1 MSSSYEAGQKRPRDD
16 SRERNNARRNN
27 SRDRFQTHS
36 STRSRRDPRERG
48 DSRGRNYSSR
58 REENRRADSRE
69 RRNERS
75 NTAGGNDCVTNDNVK
90 DKKKE
95 YQEAVHSYVKPVR
108 SGIGL
113 DSDEWEAPERLQST
127 SMKRQASLGQTPL
140 SEGQTTLATTMTNS
154 ISGKSRVTNR
164 FSDNSDEWERPTP
177 LRSTINQ
184 DDSSVQMSTLSS
196 VNNSTRS
203 RTVLNTKLF
212 ERLGYHVDLHEEEEE
227 NIPDGGNRYDRVE
240 SDDDFDR
247 DFYLTEE
254 SQTMDVEHQHQLQGA
269 SSKYAAVAAAQQKAQ
284 MNTNAVGGSKKMAG
298 MSARA
303 SQLHA
308 DQQAWEENRMLLSGV
323 ASLRD
328 IPSTFDNEEDSR
340 VTLIV
345 HNVKPPFLQAT
356 AQAANNQLTMQQS
369 VVSVVK
375 DPTSDMAQN
384 ARNGSA
390 LLKDVRERKEMMK
403 MRQRF
408 WELGGSKMGNII
420 GVEAPPAGAEEDNPM
435 AGMMGVG
442 ERPKMES
449 EEDAGAAKEV
459 DNGLHPRDDA
469 NVDYRKE
476 NAFAQHMKALKS
488 TAQSNFAK
496 TKTIAEQRAFLPI
509 YAVREQLLQ
518 IIRENQIT
526 VIVGETGSGKTTQ
539 LTQFL
544 HEDRWTDFGMVGCT
558 QPRRVAAMS
567 VAKRVAEEM
576 NVELGEEVGYAIRFE
591 DVTSKNTVIKY
602 MTDGV
607 LLRESL
613 REPDLDSYS
622 AIVMDEAHE
631 RSLHTDVL
639 FGLLRKIVQRRSD
652 LKLIVTSATLN
663 ADRFASFFGG
673 VPVYRIPGRTFHVE
687 KYFAKVSNED
697 YVDAAV
703 KQVMTIHLSFPPGD
717 ILVFMTGQEDIEAT
731 CQVIA
736 ERCASLGEG
745 VPPLLLLP
753 MYSQLP
759 ADLQAKIFD
768 SAETDAQGT
777 YVRKCIVST
786 NIAETSLTVDGIKY
800 VVDSGFA
807 KMKVYNPKIGM
818 DALQLVPESQA
829 NANQRAGRA
838 GRTGPGYCYRLFT
851 ERQYALEMLAN
862 QVPEI
867 QRTNLA
873 NVVLLLKSLG
883 IEDLLSF
890 DFMDP
895 PPSDNIVNSMYQ
907 LWVLG
912 ALNNQGALTDFG
924 RKMVEFPLDP
934 PLAKMLIYAEALNC
948 TADIVIIVSMLSI
961 PGIFFRPK
969 DREEESD
976 AAREKFFVPESDHLT
991 YLNVYLQWQQHNY
1004 STSWC
1009 NNHFIHPKAMK
1020 KAREV
1025 HAQLLDIMKSQRM
1038 KLSSS
1043 DGEWDTVRK
1052 AICSSYFYNS
1062 ARVKGIGEYVNMLTG
1077 LPSSLH
1083 PSSALFGLGYTP
1095 DYVCYHELIMTTK
1108 EYMSCVTAVDG
1119 QWLAELGPMFF
1130 TVKESYQSIL
1140 EGKKKEKALQRE
1152 PSQLV
1157 DEDGDH
1163 SEKEPLSSF
1172 SSASSAKLQQST
1184 PTWLKKAPQS
1194 SSSSISGILSS
1205 LSNRSGGTSA
1215 QQIVT
1220 PGTAARNLPMWKK
1233 FK

>member
-1 MSSSYEAGQKRPRDD
+1 MTSV
-16 SRERNNARRNN
+16 
-27 SRDRFQTHS
+27 
-36 STRSRRDPRERG
+36 ST
-48 DSRGRNYSSR
+48 
-58 REENRRADSRE
+58 
-69 RRNERS
+69 
-75 NTAGGNDCVTNDNVK
+75 
-90 DKKKE
+90 
-95 YQEAVHSYVKPVR
+95 
-108 SGIGL
+108 
-113 DSDEWEAPERLQST
+113 
-127 SMKRQASLGQTPL
+127 
-140 SEGQTTLATTMTNS
+140 ATT
-154 ISGKSRVTNR
+154 
-164 FSDNSDEWERPTP
+164 
-177 LRSTINQ
+177 
-184 DDSSVQMSTLSS
+184 SSA
-196 VNNSTRS
+196 RS

-212 ERLGYHVDLHEEEEE
+212 ERLGYHVEQQEEEPEE
-227 NIPDGGNRYDRVE
+227 NNDARQRYDPNE
-240 SDDDFDR
+240 DDDDFDR
-247 DFYLTEE
+247 DFYLSEE
-254 SQTMDVEHQHQLQGA
+254 GQTMDNEGYRQSRFIGNADKFAEREQQLQ
-269 SSKYAAVAAAQQKAQ
+269 
-284 MNTNAVGGSKKMAG
+284 NARTGNIGGSKKIAG

-328 IPSTFDNEEDSR
+328 VPFAFDDEDESR
-340 VTLIV
+340 VTLVV
-345 HNVKPPFLQAT
+345 HNVKPPFLDGKLNA
-356 AQAANNQLTMQQS
+356 AASAANAQGFTMQQT

-384 ARNGSA
+384 ARKGSA
-390 LLKDVRERKEMMK
+390 LLKDVREKKEVMK
-403 MRQRF
+403 MRKRF
-408 WELGGSKMGNII
+408 WELGGSKMGDII
-420 GVEAPPAGAEEDNPM
+420 GVAAPPPEENEDGVPSSGIALGHARAAED
-435 AGMMGVG
+435 G
-442 ERPKMES
+442 EEQHQ
-449 EEDAGAAKEV
+449 D
-459 DNGLHPRDDA
+459 DDA
-469 NVDYRKE
+469 EQRVDYRKE
-476 NAFAQHMKALKS
+476 STFAEHMKNQKAAPQSAFAKS
-488 TAQSNFAK
+488 
-496 TKTIAEQRAFLPI
+496 KTIKQQREFLPV
-509 YAVREQLLQ
+509 YSVRAQLLEVVREH
-518 IIRENQIT
+518 QIT

-539 LTQFL
+539 LTQYL
-544 HEDRWTDFGMVGCT
+544 HEEGFTDFGMIGCT

-576 NVELGEEVGYAIRFE
+576 GCELGQEVGYAIRFE
-591 DVTSKNTVIKY
+591 DLTSKSTVIKY

-613 REPDLDSYS
+613 RESDLDTYS

-639 FGLLRKIVQRRSD
+639 FGILRKIVARRRD

-663 ADRFASFFGG
+663 ADRFSEFFGG
-673 VPVYRIPGRTFHVE
+673 VPIFRIPGRTFHVE
-687 KYFAKVSNED
+687 KYFAKVSTED

-736 ERCASLGEG
+736 ERCAALGET

-759 ADLQAKIFD
+759 ADLQAKIFE
-768 SAETDAQGT
+768 SADNQM
-777 YVRKCIVST
+777 RKCIVST

-800 VVDSGFA
+800 VVDSGYA
-807 KMKVYNPKIGM
+807 KLKVYNPKIGM
-818 DALQLVPESQA
+818 DALQVVPESQA

-851 ERQYALEMLAN
+851 DRQYALEMLPN

-883 IEDLLSF
+883 ISDLLAF

-895 PPSDNIVNSMYQ
+895 PPQDNIFNSMYQ

-912 ALNNQGALTDFG
+912 ALNNSGDLTELG

-934 PLAKMLIYAEALNC
+934 PLAKMLIYAETLSC
-948 TADIVIIVSMLSI
+948 TQEILVIVSMLSI
-961 PGIFFRPK
+961 PGIFYRPK

-991 YLNVYLQWQQHNY
+991 YLNVYLQWKTQNY

-1009 NNHFIHPKAMK
+1009 NDHFIHPKAMK

-1025 HAQLLDIMKSQRM
+1025 HSQLLDILKTQRIP
-1038 KLSSS
+1038 LTSS
-1043 DGEWDTVRK
+1043 GEQGNWDVVRK
-1052 AICSSYFYNS
+1052 AICASYFYNS

-1095 DYVCYHELIMTTK
+1095 DYVCYHELIMTSK

-1130 TVKESYQSIL
+1130 TVKESYKSVL
-1140 EGKKKEKALQRE
+1140 EANARRRKLLETPGGTAHSGGGDYEEVDSDDDDAFDRNNSGTAPAAKNLPAQMPAWMQR
-1152 PSQLV
+1152 QQQ
-1157 DEDGDH
+1157 
-1163 SEKEPLSSF
+1163 KSSVRGGNG
-1172 SSASSAKLQQST
+1172 
-1184 PTWLKKAPQS
+1184 
-1194 SSSSISGILSS
+1194 SSISSS
-1205 LSNRSGGTSA
+1205 R
-1215 QQIVT
+1215 QQIAT
-1220 PGTAARNLPMWKK
+1220 PGTNVRNTPLWKK
-1233 FK
+1233 FN

>member
-1 MSSSYEAGQKRPRDD
+1 MSAKGESSSDRTGRSSTTDTVD
-16 SRERNNARRNN
+16 SKKA
-27 SRDRFQTHS
+27 FQTS
-36 STRSRRDPRERG
+36 ST
-48 DSRGRNYSSR
+48 
-58 REENRRADSRE
+58 
-69 RRNERS
+69 
-75 NTAGGNDCVTNDNVK
+75 T
-90 DKKKE
+90 
-95 YQEAVHSYVKPVR
+95 YVKPVR

-113 DSDEWEAPERLQST
+113 DADEWEAPERLQST
-127 SMKRQASLGQTPL
+127 SMRRQALQHASAGASSSSSLGH
-140 SEGQTTLATTMTNS
+140 TTLATPITASTAS
-154 ISGKSRVTNR
+154 ASSKYGGTRNR
-164 FSDNSDEWERPTP
+164 GDTAEDDEWEKPTP
-177 LRSTINQ
+177 LRSAMNDT
-184 DDSSVQMSTLSS
+184 SSVQVSTLSTS
-196 VNNSTRS
+196 TANASTRS

-212 ERLGYHVDLHEEEEE
+212 ERLGYHVDHVDEEEEAVDQRNTE
-227 NIPDGGNRYDRVE
+227 KYDPNE

-247 DFYLTEE
+247 DFYLSEE
-254 SQTMDVEHQHQLQGA
+254 GQTIDAEHNHSLQGS
-269 SSKYAAVAAAQQKAQ
+269 SSKYTA
-284 MNTNAVGGSKKMAG
+284 MTSSHNTNAVGGAKKMAG

-328 IPSTFDNEEDSR
+328 VPSTFDNEEDNR

-356 AQAANNQLTMQQS
+356 TQANGNQFSMQQS

-384 ARNGSA
+384 ARKGSM

-420 GVEAPPAGAEEDNPM
+420 GVAAPPPGEEEADNPM

-442 ERPKMES
+442 QRPQMPTG
-449 EEDAGAAKEV
+449 EDENGGDGGATDQAKPHV
-459 DNGLHPRDDA
+459 APLDQQHGSSLHPQEDDD
-469 NVDYRKE
+469 VDYRKE
-476 NAFAQHMKALKS
+476 SAFAQHMKQLKS
-488 TAQSNFAK
+488 TAQSTFAK
-496 TKTIAEQRAFLPI
+496 TKSIAEQRAFLPV

-539 LTQFL
+539 LTQYL
-544 HEDRWTDFGMVGCT
+544 HEDGWTDYGMVGCT

-576 NVELGEEVGYAIRFE
+576 DVELGDEVGYAIRFE
-591 DVTSKNTVIKY
+591 DVTSKKTVIKY

-613 REPDLDSYS
+613 REPDLDSYA

-663 ADRFASFFGG
+663 ADRFANFFGG
-673 VPVYRIPGRTFHVE
+673 VPIFRIPGRTFHVE

-717 ILVFMTGQEDIEAT
+717 VLVFMTGQEDIEAT

-736 ERCASLGEG
+736 ERCAALGED

-759 ADLQAKIFD
+759 ADLQAKIFE
-768 SAETDAQGT
+768 SAETDGQGT

-851 ERQYALEMLAN
+851 ERQYALEMLPN
-862 QVPEI
+862 QIPEI

-895 PPSDNIVNSMYQ
+895 PPADNIVNSMYQ

-912 ALNNQGALTDFG
+912 ALNNQGTLTDLG

-934 PLAKMLIYAEALNC
+934 PLAKMLIYAETLGC

-1025 HAQLLDIMKSQRM
+1025 HAQLLDIMKTQKMPLR
-1038 KLSSS
+1038 SS
-1043 DGEWDTVRK
+1043 DGAWDIVRK

-1140 EGKKKEKALQRE
+1140 EGKKKEKALLASMRA
-1152 PSQLV
+1152 PAARNNN
-1157 DEDGDH
+1157 DDGDSDDDEESH
-1163 SEKEPLSSF
+1163 TR
-1172 SSASSAKLQQST
+1172 SAQMAKQVQAT
-1184 PTWLKKAPQS
+1184 PTWMKKSAVHS
-1194 SSSSISGILSS
+1194 ASASISGLLSS
-1205 LSNRSGGTSA
+1205 LQQRPGSQQQIATPGTSA
-1215 QQIVT
+1215 RNT
-1220 PGTAARNLPMWKK
+1220 PLWKK

>member
-1 MSSSYEAGQKRPRDD
+1 
-16 SRERNNARRNN
+16 
-27 SRDRFQTHS
+27 
-36 STRSRRDPRERG
+36 
-48 DSRGRNYSSR
+48 
-58 REENRRADSRE
+58 
-69 RRNERS
+69 
-75 NTAGGNDCVTNDNVK
+75 
-90 DKKKE
+90 
-95 YQEAVHSYVKPVR
+95 
-108 SGIGL
+108 
-113 DSDEWEAPERLQST
+113 
-127 SMKRQASLGQTPL
+127 
-140 SEGQTTLATTMTNS
+140 
-154 ISGKSRVTNR
+154 
-164 FSDNSDEWERPTP
+164 
-177 LRSTINQ
+177 
-184 DDSSVQMSTLSS
+184 
-196 VNNSTRS
+196 
-203 RTVLNTKLF
+203 
-212 ERLGYHVDLHEEEEE
+212 
-227 NIPDGGNRYDRVE
+227 
-240 SDDDFDR
+240 
-247 DFYLTEE
+247 
-254 SQTMDVEHQHQLQGA
+254 
-269 SSKYAAVAAAQQKAQ
+269 
-284 MNTNAVGGSKKMAG
+284 MAG

-328 IPSTFDNEEDSR
+328 VPMTFDNEEDNR

-345 HNVKPPFLQAT
+345 HNVKPPFLHAT
-356 AQAANNQLTMQQS
+356 AQANGNQLSMQQS

-384 ARNGSA
+384 ARKGSM

-420 GVEAPPAGAEEDNPM
+420 GVAAPPPGEDEADNPM

-442 ERPKMES
+442 QRPEMPT
-449 EEDAGAAKEV
+449 EEDEKDGEANPSSKPQASALDQHGSS
-459 DNGLHPRDDA
+459 LHPQEDGD
-469 NVDYRKE
+469 VDYRKE
-476 NAFAQHMKALKS
+476 SAFAQHMKQS
-488 TAQSNFAK
+488 TAQSTFAK
-496 TKTIAEQRAFLPI
+496 TKTIAEQRAFLPV
-509 YAVREQLLQ
+509 YAVRQQLLQ

-539 LTQFL
+539 LTQYL
-544 HEDRWTDFGMVGCT
+544 HEDGWTDYGMIGCT

-576 NVELGEEVGYAIRFE
+576 DVALGDEVGYAIRFE
-591 DVTSKNTVIKY
+591 DMTSKKTVIKY

-613 REPDLDSYS
+613 REPDLDSYA

-673 VPVYRIPGRTFHVE
+673 VPIFRIPGRTFHVE

-717 ILVFMTGQEDIEAT
+717 VLVFMTGQEDIEAT

-736 ERCASLGEG
+736 ERCAALGED

-759 ADLQAKIFD
+759 ADLQAKIFE
-768 SAETDAQGT
+768 SAETDGQGT

-862 QVPEI
+862 QIPEI

-895 PPSDNIVNSMYQ
+895 PPADNIVNSMYQ

-912 ALNNQGALTDFG
+912 ALNNQGTLTDLG

-934 PLAKMLIYAEALNC
+934 PLAKMLIYAETLGC

-1025 HAQLLDIMKSQRM
+1025 HAQLLDIMKTQKMPLR
-1038 KLSSS
+1038 SS
-1043 DGEWDTVRK
+1043 DGAWDIVRK

-1095 DYVCYHELIMTTK
+1095 DYVCYHELILTTK

-1140 EGKKKEKALQRE
+1140 EGKKKEKAL
-1152 PSQLV
+1152 LAA
-1157 DEDGDH
+1157 H
-1163 SEKEPLSSF
+1163 L
-1172 SSASSAKLQQST
+1172 AKQVQAT
-1184 PTWLKKAPQS
+1184 PTWMKKSAVHS
-1194 SSSSISGILSS
+1194 ASASISGLLSS
-1205 LSNRSGGTSA
+1205 LQQRPGSQQHIATPGTSA
-1215 QQIVT
+1215 RNT
-1220 PGTAARNLPMWKK
+1220 PLWKK

>member
-1 MSSSYEAGQKRPRDD
+1 
-16 SRERNNARRNN
+16 
-27 SRDRFQTHS
+27 
-36 STRSRRDPRERG
+36 
-48 DSRGRNYSSR
+48 
-58 REENRRADSRE
+58 
-69 RRNERS
+69 
-75 NTAGGNDCVTNDNVK
+75 
-90 DKKKE
+90 
-95 YQEAVHSYVKPVR
+95 
-108 SGIGL
+108 
-113 DSDEWEAPERLQST
+113 
-127 SMKRQASLGQTPL
+127 
-140 SEGQTTLATTMTNS
+140 
-154 ISGKSRVTNR
+154 
-164 FSDNSDEWERPTP
+164 
-177 LRSTINQ
+177 
-184 DDSSVQMSTLSS
+184 
-196 VNNSTRS
+196 
-203 RTVLNTKLF
+203 
-212 ERLGYHVDLHEEEEE
+212 
-227 NIPDGGNRYDRVE
+227 
-240 SDDDFDR
+240 
-247 DFYLTEE
+247 
-254 SQTMDVEHQHQLQGA
+254 
-269 SSKYAAVAAAQQKAQ
+269 
-284 MNTNAVGGSKKMAG
+284 MAG

-328 IPSTFDNEEDSR
+328 VPMTFDNEEDNR

-345 HNVKPPFLQAT
+345 HNVKPPFLHAT
-356 AQAANNQLTMQQS
+356 AQANGNQLSMQQS

-384 ARNGSA
+384 ARKGSM

-420 GVEAPPAGAEEDNPM
+420 GVAAPPPGEDEADNPM

-442 ERPKMES
+442 QRPEMPS
-449 EEDAGAAKEV
+449 EEDEKDGEADPSSKPQASALDQHGSS
-459 DNGLHPRDDA
+459 LHPQEDGD
-469 NVDYRKE
+469 VDYRKE
-476 NAFAQHMKALKS
+476 SAFAQHMKQS
-488 TAQSNFAK
+488 TAQSTFAK
-496 TKTIAEQRAFLPI
+496 TKTIAEQRAFLPV
-509 YAVREQLLQ
+509 YAVRQQLLQ

-539 LTQFL
+539 LTQYL
-544 HEDRWTDFGMVGCT
+544 HEDGWTDYGMIGCT

-576 NVELGEEVGYAIRFE
+576 DVALGDEVGYAIRFE
-591 DVTSKNTVIKY
+591 DMTSKKTVIKY

-613 REPDLDSYS
+613 REPDLDSYA

-673 VPVYRIPGRTFHVE
+673 VPIFRIPGRTFHVE

-717 ILVFMTGQEDIEAT
+717 VLVFMTGQEDIEAT

-736 ERCASLGEG
+736 ERCAALGED

-759 ADLQAKIFD
+759 ADLQAKIFE
-768 SAETDAQGT
+768 SAETDGQGT

-862 QVPEI
+862 QIPEI

-895 PPSDNIVNSMYQ
+895 PPADNIVNSMYQ

-912 ALNNQGALTDFG
+912 ALNNQGTLTDLG

-934 PLAKMLIYAEALNC
+934 PLAKMLIYAETLGC

-1025 HAQLLDIMKSQRM
+1025 HAQLLDIMKTQKMPLR
-1038 KLSSS
+1038 SS
-1043 DGEWDTVRK
+1043 DGAWDIVRK

-1095 DYVCYHELIMTTK
+1095 DYVCYHELILTTK

-1140 EGKKKEKALQRE
+1140 EGKKKEKALLASMSAPAARNRDDRVHDVNDNG
-1152 PSQLV
+1152 SD
-1157 DEDGDH
+1157 DEESH
-1163 SEKEPLSSF
+1163 VR
-1172 SSASSAKLQQST
+1172 SAHLAKQVQAT
-1184 PTWLKKAPQS
+1184 PTWMKKSAVHS
-1194 SSSSISGILSS
+1194 ASASISGLLSS
-1205 LSNRSGGTSA
+1205 LQQRPGSQ
-1215 QQIVT
+1215 QQIAT
-1220 PGTAARNLPMWKK
+1220 PGSSARNTPLWKK